1 MKEEMGGRKS
11 ALFCTTLVPLSD
23 CFGFIAGLLAG
34 PLHLPMVM
42 YVGGLHGYL
51 NLYNNGFTGDM
62 AMLLIIGFI
71 KGT

>member
-23 CFGFIAGLLAG
+23 CFDFIAGLLAG
-34 PLHLPMVM
+34 AFHLPMVM
-42 YVGGLHGYL
+42 HVGGLHGYL

-62 AMLLIIGFI
+62 AMLLIISFI